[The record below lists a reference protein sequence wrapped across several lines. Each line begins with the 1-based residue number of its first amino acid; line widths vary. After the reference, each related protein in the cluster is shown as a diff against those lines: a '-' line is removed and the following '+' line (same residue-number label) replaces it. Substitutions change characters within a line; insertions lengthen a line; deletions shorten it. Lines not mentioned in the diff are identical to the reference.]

1 MTPRLK
7 ILTAGL
13 VLSLIYAISDYIT
26 RNSDK
31 PVVEVK
37 REVKKRAKTARVD
50 LNRIASIRAK
60 AAKISKL
67 KERKSGIIPR
77 TDFKPISDEIL
88 ALKGW
93 GRNPFIPVKE
103 KPMELPQETQK
114 EFVQDQA
121 ISDLNNLRIESVAK
135 LGDKVF
141 VIINGQ
147 RFREGDLINNLRIE
161 SIESQKITFLM
172 GKTRIIKDVGT

>member
-7 ILTAGL
+7 ILIVGL

-26 RNSDK
+26 RNRDK

-50 LNRIASIRAK
+50 LNRIATIKAK
-60 AAKISKL
+60 AAKIAKL
-67 KERKSGIIPR
+67 NERKSGIIPQ

-88 ALKGW
+88 ALEGW

-103 KPMELPQETQK
+103 KPMALPQETQK
-114 EFVQDQA
+114 EFVQERA
-121 ISDLNNLRIESVAK
+121 ISDLDDLRIESVAK
-135 LGDKVF
+135 LGEKVF

-147 RFREGDLINNLRIE
+147 RFREGDRINNLLIE
-161 SIESQKITFLM
+161 SIKNQKVTFLM
-172 GKTRIIKDVGT
+172 GKTRIIKVVGT

>member
-7 ILTAGL
+7 ILIVGL

-26 RNSDK
+26 RNRDK

-50 LNRIASIRAK
+50 LNRIATLRAK

-67 KERKSGIIPR
+67 NERKSGIIPR

-88 ALKGW
+88 ALEGW

-103 KPMELPQETQK
+103 KPMALPQETQK
-114 EFVQDQA
+114 EFVQERA
-121 ISDLNNLRIESVAK
+121 ISDLDDLRIESVAK
-135 LGDKVF
+135 LGEKVF

-147 RFREGDLINNLRIE
+147 RFREGDRINNLLIE
-161 SIESQKITFLM
+161 SIKNQKVTFLM
-172 GKTRIIKDVGT
+172 GKTRIIKVVGT

>member
-7 ILTAGL
+7 ILIVGL
-13 VLSLIYAISDYIT
+13 VLSLIYAISDYII
-26 RNSDK
+26 RNRDK

-37 REVKKRAKTARVD
+37 REVKKRPKTARVD
-50 LNRIASIRAK
+50 LNRIATIRAK
-60 AAKISKL
+60 AEKIAKL
-67 KERKSGIIPR
+67 NERKSGIIPQ

-88 ALKGW
+88 ALEGW

-121 ISDLNNLRIESVAK
+121 ISDLDDLRIESVAK
-135 LGDKVF
+135 LGEKVF

-147 RFREGDLINNLRIE
+147 RFKEGDLINNLRIE

-172 GKTRIIKDVGT
+172 GKTRIIKNVGT

>member
-7 ILTAGL
+7 ILITGL

-50 LNRIASIRAK
+50 LNRIATIRAK
-60 AAKISKL
+60 AAKIAKL
-67 KERKSGIIPR
+67 NERKSGIIPQ
-77 TDFKPISDEIL
+77 TNFKPISDEIL
-88 ALKGW
+88 ALEGW
-93 GRNPFIPVKE
+93 GRNPFVVVKE
-103 KPMELPQETQK
+103 KPMDLSQEIEK
-114 EFVQDQA
+114 EFIQERA
-121 ISDLNNLRIESVAK
+121 ISDLDGLRIESVAK
-135 LGDKVF
+135 LGEKVF

-147 RFREGDLINNLRIE
+147 RFKEGDLINNLRIE
-161 SIESQKITFLM
+161 LIESQRITFIM
-172 GKTRIIKDVGT
+172 GKTRIIKNVGT

>member
-7 ILTAGL
+7 ILIVGL
-13 VLSLIYAISDYIT
+13 VLSLIYAISDYII
-26 RNSDK
+26 RNRDK

-37 REVKKRAKTARVD
+37 REVKKRPKTARVD
-50 LNRIASIRAK
+50 LNRIATIRAK
-60 AAKISKL
+60 AAKIAKAG
-67 KERKSGIIPR
+67 ERRSGIIPR

-88 ALKGW
+88 ALEGW

-121 ISDLNNLRIESVAK
+121 ISDLDDLRIESVAK
-135 LGDKVF
+135 LGKKVF

-147 RFREGDLINNLRIE
+147 RFKEGDLINNLRIE

-172 GKTRIIKDVGT
+172 GKTRIIKNVGT

>member
-37 REVKKRAKTARVD
+37 REVKKRPKTARVD
-50 LNRIASIRAK
+50 VNRIATIRAK
-60 AAKISKL
+60 SEKIARL
-67 KERKSGIIPR
+67 KERRSGIIPR
-77 TDFKPISDEIL
+77 TDFNPISDEIL
-88 ALKGW
+88 ALEGW
-93 GRNPFIPVKE
+93 GRNPFIAVKE
-103 KPMELPQETQK
+103 KPMDLPQETQK

-121 ISDLNNLRIESVAK
+121 ISDLDDLRIESVAK
-135 LGDKVF
+135 LGNKVF

-147 RFREGDLINNLRIE
+147 RFKEGDLINNLRIE

>member
-7 ILTAGL
+7 ILIVGL
-13 VLSLIYAISDYIT
+13 VLSLIYAISDYII
-26 RNSDK
+26 RNRDK

-50 LNRIASIRAK
+50 LNRIATVRAK
-60 AAKISKL
+60 AAKRAKL
-67 KERKSGIIPR
+67 NERKSGIIPE
-77 TDFKPISDEIL
+77 TGFKPISDEIL
-88 ALKGW
+88 ALEGW

-103 KPMELPQETQK
+103 KPRELPQEAQK
-114 EFVQDQA
+114 EFVQERA
-121 ISDLNNLRIESVAK
+121 ISDLDDLRIESVAK
-135 LGDKVF
+135 LGEKVF

-147 RFREGDLINNLRIE
+147 RFKEGDLINNLRIE

>member
-13 VLSLIYAISDYIT
+13 VLSLTYAISDYIT

-50 LNRIASIRAK
+50 VNRIATIRAK

-67 KERKSGIIPR
+67 NERKSGIIPR

-88 ALKGW
+88 ALEGW

-121 ISDLNNLRIESVAK
+121 ISDLDDLRIESVAK
-135 LGDKVF
+135 LGKKVF

-147 RFREGDLINNLRIE
+147 RFKEGDLINNLRIE

-172 GKTRIIKDVGT
+172 GKIRIIKDVGT

>member
-7 ILTAGL
+7 ILIVGL

-37 REVKKRAKTARVD
+37 REVKKRPKTARVD
-50 LNRIASIRAK
+50 LNRIATIRAK
-60 AAKISKL
+60 SEKIARL
-67 KERKSGIIPR
+67 KERRSGIIPR
-77 TDFKPISDEIL
+77 TDFNPISDEIL
-88 ALKGW
+88 ALEGW
-93 GRNPFIPVKE
+93 GRNPFIAVKE
-103 KPMELPQETQK
+103 KPMDLPQETQK

-121 ISDLNNLRIESVAK
+121 ISDLDDLRIESVAK
-135 LGDKVF
+135 LGNKVF

-147 RFREGDLINNLRIE
+147 RFKEGDLINNLRIE

>member
-7 ILTAGL
+7 ILIVGL
-13 VLSLIYAISDYIT
+13 VLSLIYAISDYII
-26 RNSDK
+26 RNRDK

-50 LNRIASIRAK
+50 LNRIATLRAK

-67 KERKSGIIPR
+67 NERKSGIIPR

-88 ALKGW
+88 ALEGW
-93 GRNPFIPVKE
+93 GRDPFIPVKE
-103 KPMELPQETQK
+103 KPMALPQETKK
-114 EFVQDQA
+114 EFVQERA
-121 ISDLNNLRIESVAK
+121 ISDLDDLRIESVAK
-135 LGDKVF
+135 LGEKVF

-147 RFREGDLINNLRIE
+147 RFREGDRINNLLIE
-161 SIESQKITFLM
+161 SIKNQKVTFLM
-172 GKTRIIKDVGT
+172 GKTRIIKVVGT

>member
-37 REVKKRAKTARVD
+37 REVKARPKTSRISRERIKRVRAKSAK
-50 LNRIASIRAK
+50 LEASK
-60 AAKISKL
+60 T
-67 KERKSGIIPR
+67 RKNQINFQA
-77 TDFKPISDEIL
+77 DFAPLSDEIL
-88 ALKGW
+88 ALEGW
-93 GRNPFIPVKE
+93 GRNPFVPVKE
-103 KPMELPQETQK
+103 KPRDLIQETQK

-121 ISDLNNLRIESVAK
+121 ISDLNDLRIESVAK

-161 SIESQKITFLM
+161 LIESQKITFLM
-172 GKTRIIKDVGT
+172 GKTRIIKVVGT

>member
-7 ILTAGL
+7 ILIVGL

-26 RNSDK
+26 RNRDK

-50 LNRIASIRAK
+50 LNRIATLRAK

-67 KERKSGIIPR
+67 NERKSGIIPR

-88 ALKGW
+88 ALEGW
-93 GRNPFIPVKE
+93 GRDPFIPVKE
-103 KPMELPQETQK
+103 KPMALPQETKK
-114 EFVQDQA
+114 EFVQERA
-121 ISDLNNLRIESVAK
+121 ISDLDDLRIESVAK
-135 LGDKVF
+135 LGEKVF

-147 RFREGDLINNLRIE
+147 RFREGDRINNLLIE
-161 SIESQKITFLM
+161 SIKNQKVTFLM
-172 GKTRIIKDVGT
+172 GKTRIIKVVGT

>member
-37 REVKKRAKTARVD
+37 REVKARPKTSRISRERIKRVRAKSAK
-50 LNRIASIRAK
+50 LEASK
-60 AAKISKL
+60 T
-67 KERKSGIIPR
+67 RKNQINFQA
-77 TDFKPISDEIL
+77 DFAPLSDEIL
-88 ALKGW
+88 ALEGW
-93 GRNPFIPVKE
+93 GRNPFVAVKE
-103 KPMELPQETQK
+103 KPMALPQQTQK
-114 EFVQDQA
+114 EYVQDQA
-121 ISDLNNLRIESVAK
+121 ISDLDDLRIESVAK
-135 LGDKVF
+135 LGEKVF

-147 RFREGDLINNLRIE
+147 RFKEGDLINNLRIE

-172 GKTRIIKDVGT
+172 GKTRIIKNVGT

>member
-7 ILTAGL
+7 ILIVGL
-13 VLSLIYAISDYIT
+13 VLSLIYAISDYII
-26 RNSDK
+26 RNRDK

-37 REVKKRAKTARVD
+37 REVKKRPKTARVD
-50 LNRIASIRAK
+50 LNRIATIRAK
-60 AAKISKL
+60 AEKIAKL
-67 KERKSGIIPR
+67 NERKSGIIPQ

-88 ALKGW
+88 ALEGW

-121 ISDLNNLRIESVAK
+121 ISDLDDLRIESVAK
-135 LGDKVF
+135 LGKKVF

-147 RFREGDLINNLRIE
+147 RFKEGDLINNLRIE

-172 GKTRIIKDVGT
+172 GKTRIIKVVGT

>member
-37 REVKKRAKTARVD
+37 REVKKRPKTARVD

-60 AAKISKL
+60 SEKIERL
-67 KERKSGIIPR
+67 KERRSGIIPR
-77 TDFKPISDEIL
+77 TDFNPISDEIL
-88 ALKGW
+88 ALEGW
-93 GRNPFIPVKE
+93 GRNPFIAVKE
-103 KPMELPQETQK
+103 KPMDLPQETQK

>member
-7 ILTAGL
+7 ILIVGL
-13 VLSLIYAISDYIT
+13 VLSLIYAISDYII

-37 REVKKRAKTARVD
+37 RKVKKRPKTARVD
-50 LNRIASIRAK
+50 LNRIATVRAR
-60 AAKISKL
+60 AAKMAKL
-67 KERKSGIIPR
+67 NERKSGIIPQ
-77 TDFKPISDEIL
+77 TDFKPIPDEIL
-88 ALKGW
+88 ALEGW
-93 GRNPFIPVKE
+93 GRDPFIPVKE

-114 EFVQDQA
+114 EFVQERA
-121 ISDLNNLRIESVAK
+121 ISDLDDLKIESVAM
-135 LGDKVF
+135 LGKKVF

-147 RFREGDLINNLRIE
+147 RFREGDRINNLLIE
-161 SIESQKITFLM
+161 SIKNQRITFLM

>member
-1 MTPRLK
+1 MTPKLK
-7 ILTAGL
+7 ILIVGL

-26 RNSDK
+26 RNRDK

-50 LNRIASIRAK
+50 LNRIATLRAK
-60 AAKISKL
+60 AAKIAKL
-67 KERKSGIIPR
+67 NERKSGIIPR

-88 ALKGW
+88 ALEGW

-103 KPMELPQETQK
+103 KPMELPQQTQK
-114 EFVQDQA
+114 EFAQDQA
-121 ISDLNNLRIESVAK
+121 ILDLDDLRIESVAK
-135 LGDKVF
+135 LGKKVF

-147 RFREGDLINNLRIE
+147 RFKEGDLINNLRIE
-161 SIESQKITFLM
+161 LIESQKITFLM
-172 GKTRIIKDVGT
+172 GKTRIIKNVGT

>member
-7 ILTAGL
+7 ILIVGL

-26 RNSDK
+26 RNRDK

-50 LNRIASIRAK
+50 LNRIATIKAK

-67 KERKSGIIPR
+67 NERKSGIIPR

-88 ALKGW
+88 ALEGW

-103 KPMELPQETQK
+103 KPMALPQETQK
-114 EFVQDQA
+114 EFVQERA
-121 ISDLNNLRIESVAK
+121 ISDLDDLRIESVAK
-135 LGDKVF
+135 LGEKVF

-147 RFREGDLINNLRIE
+147 RFREGDRINNLLIE
-161 SIESQKITFLM
+161 SIKNQKITFLM
-172 GKTRIIKDVGT
+172 GKTRIIKVVGT

>member
-37 REVKKRAKTARVD
+37 REVKKRPKTARVD
-50 LNRIASIRAK
+50 LNRIATIKAKSAKRAK
-60 AAKISKL
+60 LSRL
-67 KERKSGIIPR
+67 KSGIIPR

-88 ALKGW
+88 ALEGW

-103 KPMELPQETQK
+103 KPMELPQEIQK

-121 ISDLNNLRIESVAK
+121 ISDLNDLRIESVAK
-135 LGDKVF
+135 LGKKVF

-147 RFREGDLINNLRIE
+147 RFKEGDLINNLRIE

>member
-37 REVKKRAKTARVD
+37 REVKKRPKTARVD
-50 LNRIASIRAK
+50 VNRIAKIRERAEKNAK
-60 AAKISKL
+60 L
-67 KERKSGIIPR
+67 SGRRSSIIPR
-77 TDFKPISDEIL
+77 ADFNPISDEIL
-88 ALKGW
+88 ALEGW

-103 KPMELPQETQK
+103 KPMELPQEIQK
-114 EFVQDQA
+114 EFVQETA
-121 ISDLNNLRIESVAK
+121 ISDLHDLRIESVAK
-135 LGDKVF
+135 LGEKVF